1 MGVRDVLPIL
11 ASDGGGSATDERTHV
26 ECRDCGTNLA
36 ADAERCPNCGG
47 DVAVYDLS

>member
-11 ASDGGGSATDERTHV
+11 VGGGGSTAGDRTHV

-47 DVAVYDLS
+47 DAAVYDLS